1 MSDQMKHAIIDMDT
15 GEILRQFNEP
25 YEVRTGGQINYLR
38 SHAILNKRR
47 EFTKVF
53 PDLSEI
59 VDDLSSAAAK
69 FLCKLIGYARYTS
82 NLIAYPNGVPLTHK
96 NISEIMR
103 CSMVTTKRV
112 MSELVD
118 RKVVARCRV
127 GKSYKYFANPYIF
140 CKGTSFNATLVEMF
154 KSYHG
159 ISGIKSDT

>member
-1 MSDQMKHAIIDMDT
+1 MSNQMKHAIIDMET
-15 GEILRQFNEP
+15 GEILQQFNEP

-38 SHAILNKRR
+38 SHAVLNKER

-53 PDLSEI
+53 PDLSEV
-59 VDDLSSAAAK
+59 VDDLSSPSAK
-69 FLCKLIGYARYTS
+69 FLCKLIGYVRYTS

-118 RKVVARCRV
+118 KKVVARCRV

-140 CKGTSFNATLVEMF
+140 CKGESFNATLVEMF

-159 ISGIKSDT
+159 V

>member
-1 MSDQMKHAIIDMDT
+1 MSDQMKHAIVDMET
-15 GEILRQFNEP
+15 GEILQQFNEP

-38 SHAILNKRR
+38 SHAVLNKER

-53 PDLSEI
+53 LDLSEV
-59 VDDLSSAAAK
+59 VDDLSSPAAK
-69 FLCKLIGYARYTS
+69 FLCKLIRYVMFTS

-96 NISEIMR
+96 NISELMK
-103 CSMVTTKRV
+103 CSICTTKRV

-140 CKGTSFNATLVEMF
+140 CKGTRFNATLVEMF

-159 ISGIKSDT
+159 I

>member
-1 MSDQMKHAIIDMDT
+1 MSDQMKHAIIDMET
-15 GEILRQFNEP
+15 GEILQQFNEP

-38 SHAILNKRR
+38 SHAILNKER

-53 PDLSEI
+53 PDLSEV
-59 VDDLSSAAAK
+59 VDDLSSPAAK
-69 FLCKLIGYARYTS
+69 FLCKLIGYVRYTS

-96 NISEIMR
+96 NISEIMK

-140 CKGTSFNATLVEMF
+140 CKGMRFNATLVEMF

-159 ISGIKSDT
+159 I

>member
-1 MSDQMKHAIIDMDT
+1 MSDQMKHAIVDMDT

-53 PDLSEI
+53 LDLSEI
-59 VDDLSSAAAK
+59 VDDLSSPAAK
-69 FLCKLIGYARYTS
+69 FLCKLIGYVRYIS

-118 RKVVARCRV
+118 KKVVARCRV

-154 KSYHG
+154 KGYQG

>member
-1 MSDQMKHAIIDMDT
+1 MSDQMKHAIVDMET
-15 GEILRQFNEP
+15 GEILQQFNEP

-38 SHAILNKRR
+38 SHAILNKKR

-53 PDLSEI
+53 KDLSEI
-59 VDDLSSAAAK
+59 VDDLSSPAAK
-69 FLCKLIGYARYTS
+69 FLCKLIWYVRYTS

-96 NISEIMR
+96 NISEIMK

-118 RKVVARCRV
+118 KKVVARCRV

-140 CKGTSFNATLVEMF
+140 CKGASFNATLVEMF

-159 ISGIKSDT
+159 I